1 MKGQKKA
8 AALKYAKGAS
18 APMIAA
24 SGKGFLAKRILEIAE
39 REKIPIVQNDSLAEF
54 LTVQEIGAEVPEETW
69 EVLAKIFAFVLKLER
84 KRNDVAQN

>member
-8 AALKYAKGAS
+8 AALKYSKGAS

-39 REKIPIVQNDSLAEF
+39 REKIPIVQNDSLAEL